1 MRKDE
6 QLEELLDELIT
17 AAGEEHI
24 DFEEGNPGKQHT
36 REVERAKIDIRRLFV
51 DAELWSTCFD
61 RPENAGWYITWWHD
75 NPNAVSPRYYDDT
88 APLHACWFMPKVNGG
103 GDSICVDVES
113 NDPLVVNM
121 SFDLWRALPQ
131 PPQEV
136 TLKDI
141 YHL

>member
-24 DFEEGNPGKQHT
+24 DFEVGNPGVQHT
-36 REVERAKIDIRRLFV
+36 REVERAKIAIRRLFV

-61 RPENAGWYITWWHD
+61 RPEQSGWYITWWHD
-75 NPNAVSPRYYDDT
+75 NPHAVTPRYYDDT
-88 APLHACWFMPKVNGG
+88 APLHKCWFLARANGD
-103 GDSICVDVES
+103 DSIWPDMEE
-113 NDPLVVNM
+113 NAPLVVNM
-121 SFDLWRALPQ
+121 SFDLWRPLPQ
-131 PPQEV
+131 PPQEI